1 MSRTDLYLNCSLR
14 WRGGRPGQGPNSLD
28 LSQGKLQTLSSVSMA
43 GSGLKYCGPRE
54 RAPGGH
60 TGCTPLTSFSGLE

>member
-28 LSQGKLQTLSSVSMA
+28 LSQGKLQALSSVSLA
-43 GSGLKYCGPRE
+43 GSGLKYCGQESGPPVDIRD
-54 RAPGGH
+54 APH
-60 TGCTPLTSFSGLE
+60 